1 MHRELSYNFLKKG
14 RLTMYKIR
22 VYDKNGVRVDH
33 DAVFA
38 TLQAADRY
46 VDYCARFGQR
56 CVIERVRKERK
67 EVRYGD

>member
-1 MHRELSYNFLKKG
+1 
-14 RLTMYKIR
+14 MYRIR

-46 VDYCARFGQR
+46 VEYCARWGQR
-56 CVIERVRKERK
+56 CVIERVRKSIVER
-67 EVRYGD
+67 EAAGYGN